1 MPCTKQA
8 TDWFEEKKILHA
20 PGKASNAGGVALSTL
35 EMGQNADFSRRSF
48 EQLDEKLRSIMHTI
62 HERCVAELNN
72 SEQGFINYRT
82 GANLAAFKLVASAA
96 IAQGV

>member
-1 MPCTKQA
+1 
-8 TDWFEEKKILHA
+8 
-20 PGKASNAGGVALSTL
+20 
-35 EMGQNADFSRRSF
+35 
-48 EQLDEKLRSIMHTI
+48 MHTI